1 MTALALS
8 GQTSRTRVC
17 PLLDQ
22 SGQRWILAGD
32 GLSAYD
38 PKRTL
43 AVHCGNGFDAGF
55 RPLLKYSPEPIGCR
69 LLSLGSDM
77 KRREFFTLIG
87 GATVWP
93 LAARAQQSAMP
104 VVGFLSSGAPGPFAE
119 VTDAF
124 RQSLSEG
131 GYVAGKNVTIE
142 FRWVEGQYD
151 RLPAL
156 AADLIQHGAAVIVA
170 AGGAVTA
177 RAAKA
182 ATSTIPIVFIIGD
195 DPVKTGLVASLNRPG
210 GNVTG
215 VNLFIGELV
224 TKRLD
229 LLTEMVPN
237 ATTIAVLVN
246 PDNPNAETDAKEAQT
261 AAYARGRQIVL
272 LNASNVA
279 EIDAAFATI
288 AQRGVGALLIGTDI
302 FFTSR
307 RDQLVALASR
317 HGIPVMHQWREFVV
331 EGGLMSYGT
340 THTEPYRQA
349 GSYTARILKG
359 EKPADLPVIQP
370 TKFELVINLKT
381 AKALGLTVPPSLLT
395 RADDVIE

>member
-1 MTALALS
+1 
-8 GQTSRTRVC
+8 
-17 PLLDQ
+17 
-22 SGQRWILAGD
+22 
-32 GLSAYD
+32 
-38 PKRTL
+38 
-43 AVHCGNGFDAGF
+43 
-55 RPLLKYSPEPIGCR
+55 
-69 LLSLGSDM
+69 M
-77 KRREFFTLIG
+77 KRREFITLLG
-87 GATVWP
+87 GAAAAWP
-93 LAARAQQSAMP
+93 FAVRGQQPTMP
-104 VVGFLSSGAPGPFAE
+104 VIGFLSSGVPGPFAE

-124 RQSLSEG
+124 RQSLSEA

-142 FRWVEGQYD
+142 FRWAEGQYD

-156 AADLIQHGAAVIVA
+156 AADLIRHGAAVIVA

-261 AAYARGRQIVL
+261 AAHARGRQIVL

-288 AQRGVGALLIGTDI
+288 AQRGVSALLIGTDI
-302 FFTSR
+302 FFTNR

-317 HGIPVMHQWREFVV
+317 HGIPVMDQWREFVV

-349 GSYTARILKG
+349 GSYIARILKG

-395 RADDVIE
+395 RADEVIE